1 MPYPLLPVSCLEH
14 HTPFFHP
21 FSAKG
26 IACGDFI
33 IPYAKPDLYDI

>member
-1 MPYPLLPVSCLEH
+1 MPYPLIPVPCLER
-14 HTPFFHP
+14 HTP

-33 IPYAKPDLYDI
+33 IPYKDMIYMIFKS